1 MQNKSVKLIIKVFII
16 SLLSNIKK
24 WGKNMQVIK
33 KEIIESISNLPDE
46 VEIEDIMYRLY
57 VIDKIKKGQLA
68 VKNNEVVSSTDLK
81 KEIDTW

>member
-1 MQNKSVKLIIKVFII
+1 MKLTIKVFII